1 MTKLASPRPDLA
13 MLDWATLDW
22 PRLGAALDRD
32 GFAVTPPLLDA
43 ATCARL
49 TGFWPEAARFRS
61 KVVMARHAYG
71 EGEYQYFAYPLP
83 DAIEALRRG
92 FYPPLSEIANRWA
105 ERMGE
110 ARRFP
115 PTLEVWLAECHAAKQ
130 VRPTPVLLRYEA
142 GGYNR
147 LHQDLYGEHVFPLQ
161 LTLLLSR
168 PGDDF
173 AGGEFVLVENRPRA
187 QSIPHVVRLEQGQA
201 VIFAVNRRPVRGSR
215 GDFRATMRHGVSRLV
230 SGRRYTL
237 GIIFHDAA

>member
-1 MTKLASPRPDLA
+1 MTKPAFPQPSLAA
-13 MLDWATLDW
+13 LDW
-22 PRLGAALDRD
+22 PQLGETLDRD
-32 GFAVTPPLLDA
+32 GFAVTPPLIDA
-43 ATCARL
+43 ATCASL
-49 TGFWPEAARFRS
+49 AGLWPDSARFRS

-83 DAIEALRRG
+83 GAIDALRQAL
-92 FYPPLSEIANRWA
+92 YAPLSTIANRWA

-115 PTLEVWLAECHAAKQ
+115 ATLAAWLAECHAAKQ
-130 VRPTPVLLRYEA
+130 TRPTPLLLRYEA

-147 LHQDLYGEHVFPLQ
+147 LHQDLYGEYVFPLQ

-215 GDFRATMRHGVSRLV
+215 GDFRAVMRHGVSRLA